1 GTLQKK
7 RAPKSAQGGEV
18 ERRAPLTL
26 GGGPTRRC
34 GDRLARLD
42 DGAADRAGTVGDA
55 RGEGNADDQRRA
67 DKGHHYHLEV
77 GKAVGGKQRKI
88 VHDKL
93 PKDVPL
99 ASGGKKIAAGVVR
112 LRRLLSSS
120 RVDWLAQPNAFKV
133 AQNCFSRT
141 S

>member
-1 GTLQKK
+1 
-7 RAPKSAQGGEV
+7 
-18 ERRAPLTL
+18 
-26 GGGPTRRC
+26 
-34 GDRLARLD
+34 
-42 DGAADRAGTVGDA
+42 
-55 RGEGNADDQRRA
+55 
-67 DKGHHYHLEV
+67 V

-99 ASGGKKIAAGVVR
+99 ASGGKKRAAGVVR